1 MTLREDGYSRH
12 GRAIIIIFTRITFA
26 PLVGP
31 CRSTVRGRILKR
43 LLFLVDA
50 LKLFAWHALKG
61 KIYDYVCI
69 LFFSP
74 ATFTDVHSG
83 DDKTLVVRMGGNGVW
98 TAVPEKKAWN
108 WFRSTATRFPVETR
122 PNLQLFESIDQHLS
136 MDSRVPFCS
145 LYLHDSS
152 IIQTVGYRST
162 RVQNPNFDEKFRV
175 KIEDKITVT
184 ESSNRRI
191 KFSSNFF

>member
-26 PLVGP
+26 PLLGP

-50 LKLFAWHALKG
+50 LKLFARHALKG
-61 KIYDYVCI
+61 KIYVCTFF
-69 LFFSP
+69 LFFFFPRYGRAS
-74 ATFTDVHSG
+74 SG
-83 DDKTLVVRMGGNGVW
+83 DDKMLVVRIGDNGVR

-108 WFRSTATRFPVETR
+108 WFRSTTTRFPVETR

-136 MDSRVPFCS
+136 MVAEYHFAA
-145 LYLHDSS
+145 
-152 IIQTVGYRST
+152 ST
-162 RVQNPNFDEKFRV
+162 YTIPRLFKQ
-175 KIEDKITVT
+175 
-184 ESSNRRI
+184 
-191 KFSSNFF
+191 

>member
-74 ATFTDVHSG
+74 ATFTNVHSG

-175 KIEDKITVT
+175 KIENKGNYCYRVVESVNKI
-184 ESSNRRI
+184 
-191 KFSSNFF
+191 FF

>member
-1 MTLREDGYSRH
+1 
-12 GRAIIIIFTRITFA
+12 
-26 PLVGP
+26 
-31 CRSTVRGRILKR
+31 
-43 LLFLVDA
+43 
-50 LKLFAWHALKG
+50 
-61 KIYDYVCI
+61 
-69 LFFSP
+69 
-74 ATFTDVHSG
+74 
-83 DDKTLVVRMGGNGVW
+83 
-98 TAVPEKKAWN
+98 
-108 WFRSTATRFPVETR
+108 
-122 PNLQLFESIDQHLS
+122 